1 MFSVRFK
8 SKFHT
13 KLILGRSNIIK
24 AYYYPRLSS
33 RECCVREN
41 HVTLST
47 RFIMISSPYLSAT
60 KASSPARTV
69 TSVVAKRLVGSHHS
83 SVSSPVAAADAA
95 AAAAAAS
102 AAAAAAA
109 VAASR
114 EDRRKAAVANNARR
128 LNSFRR
134 IVHER
139 VSARRF
145 KPDVPVPDDVWKDI
159 LRMTRVSEAA
169 PRRRWFRLFLR
180 RGELTS
186 HPTYASRKSVPQPLA
201 RSLGLWRHS
210 RISHY
215 RLHHLSLSLLS
226 E

>member
-1 MFSVRFK
+1 
-8 SKFHT
+8 
-13 KLILGRSNIIK
+13 
-24 AYYYPRLSS
+24 
-33 RECCVREN
+33 
-41 HVTLST
+41 
-47 RFIMISSPYLSAT
+47 MISSPYLS
-60 KASSPARTV
+60 KSSPARTV
-69 TSVVAKRLVGSHHS
+69 ASVFAKRAVGSHHS
-83 SVSSPVAAADAA
+83 PVSSPVAAADAA
-95 AAAAAAS
+95 AAAA
-102 AAAAAAA
+102 
-109 VAASR
+109 VASR

-210 RISHY
+210 HISHY
-215 RLHHLSLSLLS
+215 RLHPLSLSLSLS
-226 E
+226 LSLVGMIISKIDFAFAPHLPRSVSRAIA

>member
-1 MFSVRFK
+1 MYF
-8 SKFHT
+8 
-13 KLILGRSNIIK
+13 
-24 AYYYPRLSS
+24 YPDG
-33 RECCVREN
+33 EVIPIN
-41 HVTLST
+41 
-47 RFIMISSPYLSAT
+47 IMISSPYLS
-60 KASSPARTV
+60 KSSPARTV
-69 TSVVAKRLVGSHHS
+69 ASVFAKRAVGSHHS
-83 SVSSPVAAADAA
+83 PVSSPVAAADAA
-95 AAAAAAS
+95 AAAA
-102 AAAAAAA
+102 
-109 VAASR
+109 VASR

-210 RISHY
+210 HISHY
-215 RLHHLSLSLLS
+215 RLHPLSLSLSLS
-226 E
+226 LSCRNDHFQN

>member
-1 MFSVRFK
+1 MYF
-8 SKFHT
+8 
-13 KLILGRSNIIK
+13 
-24 AYYYPRLSS
+24 YPDG
-33 RECCVREN
+33 EVIPIN
-41 HVTLST
+41 
-47 RFIMISSPYLSAT
+47 IMISSPYLS
-60 KASSPARTV
+60 KSSPARTV
-69 TSVVAKRLVGSHHS
+69 ASVFAKRAVGSHHS
-83 SVSSPVAAADAA
+83 PVSSPVAAADAA
-95 AAAAAAS
+95 AAAA
-102 AAAAAAA
+102 
-109 VAASR
+109 VASR

-186 HPTYASRKSVPQPLA
+186 HPTYASRKSQPLA

-210 RISHY
+210 HISHY
-215 RLHHLSLSLLS
+215 RLHPLSLSLSLS
-226 E
+226 LSCRNDHFQN